1 MGQRILTSLPNLDR
15 KRAPSTEEGSGEAIQ
30 PDEVIFP
37 GDDGKESAQRPNRL
51 RDSSV
56 KPARTGKG
64 ASRADPTKD
73 MTNDELIHAIKRI
86 DDRERL
92 YALFAGPL
100 GMVIAVMV
108 TVTNYDRNPAVGH
121 KGHVDPKYI
130 VLEGLVGVVL
140 GGIVVLAA
148 LWRRRSFVGYTL
160 FFLGVPLLPY
170 GIVFCGLGGWMI
182 WRTMRFQK
190 ALTARGV
197 TVRGG
202 RTRDTRQ
209 TTKSPPSSNARR
221 KSRRSGAHAHAQEG
235 TAREA
240 TDGEEPRAH
249 RAPRFE
255 ALHPSE
261 AHPSAPVS
269 PRLSAPRTVI
279 GPGLILS
286 FAVHQQC
293 RTKQPEDLLAPA
305 DERARGGFL
314 PQGPQHLHLGDHAH
328 DSGVDG
334 QEQQARLVPAH
345 VPAVHLRLEERRR
358 PGHERFKCEHQPG
371 GCGRSEPPDL
381 TQKAKQF
388 RSSRCHPEHRAHHG
402 LHTRPTVPG
411 TRQRVLERSCELGS
425 RAVDERLEQDLLRRE
440 PVEDGLLPQS

>member
-209 TTKSPPSSNARR
+209 TTKSPRAATRAGNLD
-221 KSRRSGAHAHAQEG
+221 
-235 TAREA
+235 ARER
-240 TDGEEPRAH
+240 TRMPKKELRERRRTGKSPEPTGPPASKRYTPPKPT
-249 RAPRFE
+249 RPR
-255 ALHPSE
+255 
-261 AHPSAPVS
+261 PSAP
-269 PRLSAPRTVI
+269 A
-279 GPGLILS
+279 
-286 FAVHQQC
+286 
-293 RTKQPEDLLAPA
+293 
-305 DERARGGFL
+305 
-314 PQGPQHLHLGDHAH
+314 
-328 DSGVDG
+328 
-334 QEQQARLVPAH
+334 
-345 VPAVHLRLEERRR
+345 
-358 PGHERFKCEHQPG
+358 
-371 GCGRSEPPDL
+371 
-381 TQKAKQF
+381 
-388 RSSRCHPEHRAHHG
+388 
-402 LHTRPTVPG
+402 
-411 TRQRVLERSCELGS
+411 
-425 RAVDERLEQDLLRRE
+425 
-440 PVEDGLLPQS
+440 